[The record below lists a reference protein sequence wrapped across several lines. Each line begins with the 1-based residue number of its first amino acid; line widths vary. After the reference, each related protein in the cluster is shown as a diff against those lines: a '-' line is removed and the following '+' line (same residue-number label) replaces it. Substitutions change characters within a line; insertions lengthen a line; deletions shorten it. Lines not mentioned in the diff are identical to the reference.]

1 MSFAKISGI
10 LFFMTLEILG
20 KVRKRVKTLTFVSTL
35 WLNVVG

>member
-10 LFFMTLEILG
+10 LFFMTLEISG
-20 KVRKRVKTLTFVSTL
+20 KVRKELKLFTFVSTL